1 MRETLAVFRREV
13 RSLFVGPIPYLVIAL
28 FGGVACWYVIHQR
41 LFFVLRQANLDPL
54 FNFLPLLFAFFVPA
68 IAMRMWSEEIRG
80 ETLEPL
86 LTSPLRTRHAV
97 LGKFLAGLLVV
108 ALCLLSTFS
117 LVVTTASLGDL
128 DAGAVTGGYL
138 GALLMGAAYL
148 SVGLWLSSK
157 TRNQIV
163 AFLLGLV
170 ICFFWTMIDGL
181 GASSPSGSLGALLSD
196 LSISGRFRSIAQGV
210 LDLRDL
216 AFFLSVTAFFLY
228 LNVESIENRRN
239 A

>member
-1 MRETLAVFRREV
+1 VRETLAVFRREV
-13 RSLFVGPIPYLVIAL
+13 RSLFFGPIPYLVIAL
-28 FGGVACWYVIHQR
+28 FGGIACWYVIQKQ

-54 FNFLPLLFAFFVPA
+54 FNFLPLLCAFFVPA

-157 TRNQIV
+157 TRNQVV

-181 GASSPSGSLGALLSD
+181 GASAPSGSLGALLSD

-210 LDLRDL
+210 VDLRDV
-216 AFFLSVTAFFLY
+216 AFFVSVTAFFLY
-228 LNVESIENRRN
+228 LNAESIENRRN